1 MLQKGCLSPLR
12 RTGKCFQQAIDLIGK
27 PLWYHKICLETRHPT
42 RLQGEPQCA
51 DHSLRPVFRRPQN
64 YVRVCILR
72 PTVELRL

>member
-42 RLQGEPQCA
+42 RLQGEPQGA
-51 DHSLRPVFRRPQN
+51 GHSLCPVFRRSQN
-64 YVRVCILR
+64 YARVCIQR